1 MSNTAC
7 YIWSRVPTGPHLP
20 VPHIG
25 SARPRPVLGTGSNW
39 PKLAPPAGSPALPTS
54 WGVRD
59 PGPRVPAGPHLP
71 VPKTGSPRAG
81 LVFGSWSDWHKL
93 APRGRP
99 GTPHGVECAGTGPA
113 WSCRPGSLS
122 SKHRVDEGVARFG
135 GSVIP
140 AQTGPPRAPRHS
152 PRRGERGE
160 GPAGALTVRISQ
172 FQNSGR
178 PGCDPFWQLGHPGP
192 NRPPAGALTLPT
204 PRGAR
209 GKGPRGPADP
219 DL

>member
-71 VPKTGSPRAG
+71 VPKTGSPRVG

-122 SKHRVDEGVARFG
+122 SKTGVYEGGARFG
-135 GSVIP
+135 DWVKMDQTDKTRIGERVTRFGNWVKP
-140 AQTGPPRAPRHS
+140 AWTGPPRAPRHS
-152 PRRGERGE
+152 PRCGERG
-160 GPAGALTVRISQ
+160 GRVHGCLPVRTPQFKISTEQ
-172 FQNSGR
+172 
-178 PGCDPFWQLGHPGP
+178 
-192 NRPPAGALTLPT
+192 
-204 PRGAR
+204 PRCEYVFVCAH
-209 GKGPRGPADP
+209 
-219 DL
+219 